1 MFAEG
6 QIQKVPILG
15 KESIHIGYKMQDH
28 IVAEIVANIK
38 SSTYILVTDTNI
50 EELGYVASL
59 KAKFEAAFAKDN
71 VKARLLTYTVA
82 PGETS
87 KSRATKAAIED
98 WMLSKGCTR
107 DTVILAVGGGVIG
120 DMIGYV
126 AATFMRGVRFV
137 QIPTTLLAMV
147 DSSIGGKTAIDTPL
161 GKNLV
166 GAFWQP
172 VNIFIDTSFL
182 ETLPVREFINGMA
195 EVIKTA
201 AFYDAEEF
209 TRLESSSE
217 IFLSTIKKRDA
228 KDPRRVDLSPI
239 TDTIGR
245 IVLGSARIKAAVVSA
260 DEREGGLRNLLNF
273 GHSIGHAYEAILT
286 PYILH
291 GECVAIGMVKEAEL
305 SRYLGILSPVAVAR
319 LAKCIKAY
327 ELPVSLDDATVK
339 ARSHGKKCPVDDLL
353 RIMGVDKKNDG
364 STKKIVILSAIG
376 KTHEQKASSVADKD
390 IRFVLS
396 EEVIVGEAP
405 MAEKKS
411 YTVTPPGSKSISNR
425 AFVLTALG
433 KGPCKLRNLLHSDD
447 TQHMLEAIELL
458 GGASFEWEADGET
471 LLVTGNGGKLS
482 APAQELYLGNAGTAS
497 RFLTTAATLVQ
508 KGDKDHVILTGN
520 KRMQERPIGPLVDA
534 LRSNG
539 ADIAFQNAEGSL
551 PLKIEAGVGLKGGLI
566 EVAATVSSQYV
577 SSLLMCAP
585 YAQTPVTLSLVGG
598 KPISQFYIDMTIA
611 MMADFGIEVTKDET
625 KEHTYHIPQGVYVN
639 PEEYVV
645 ESDASSATYPLAYA
659 AMTGHTVTVPNI
671 GSKSLQGDAR
681 FAIDVLKAMGCTVEQ
696 TATSTTVTG
705 VTKLKGITVDMEPM
719 TDAFLT
725 ACVVAAVSEGTTV
738 ITGIANQRVKECNRI
753 EAMRVQLAKYGVTC
767 RELEDGIEV
776 DGIARSDL
784 KTPVSVHSYDDHR
797 VAMSFSLLSAIMAAP
812 VPIEERRC
820 VEKTWPG
827 WWDVLSGVFDVPL
840 EGVTLAKTVAKSE
853 SGLAKPSIFIVG
865 MRGAGKTHLGAQAA
879 NHLGYEFIDLD
890 QLLEKDLDT
899 TIPQLIADKGWDH
912 FRAEELRLLKQC
924 VSEKSQNHVISCGGG
939 VVETPAA
946 RDALQAFRTAG
957 GIVLHVH
964 RPVSR
969 ILEYLN
975 KDQTRPAFVDDLE
988 AVWQRRK
995 ELYRAV
1001 SSNIFFAP
1009 HCDSP
1014 EASAKVQQMLGAFL
1028 DRVTGKTEFIIPHKD
1043 QFTAFLSLTFPDVS
1057 IAATMLPSLSE
1068 GCSALELRVDLLN
1081 ENDEEI
1087 PSEEYV
1093 LSQLAILRQNVDLP
1107 ILYTVRTKA
1116 QGGRFPDNKPT
1127 ELANL
1132 VNLGLK
1138 TAVELLDVELTYP
1151 AELVSSVGASRGYT
1165 KLLGSHH
1172 DFPGALNWS
1181 SLEWENMYARAEAVP
1196 VDVVKLV
1203 GMAKSFS
1210 DNFALE
1216 NFRETHTSSP
1226 LLAINMGSHGQLSRV
1241 TNTLLTP
1248 VTHADLPV
1256 AAAPGQ
1262 LSVEEINQTRST
1274 IGMFNKNLSFFIV
1287 GTPIGHSKSPI
1298 LHNTMF
1304 KKLGL
1309 PYEYSRFKTDD
1320 AAAVNAKARALLA
1333 QGNLGGI
1340 SVTIPLKQDI
1350 IPFLDEVSPLAKQI
1364 GAVNTIIAGPNNTL
1378 IGDNTDILGLMNALT
1393 RFGANSLD
1401 KKTALIV
1408 GAGGTSLAAVHGLRK
1423 LGFAKILIA
1432 NRTLSK
1438 AEAIADKFDNVEAVT
1453 LESFLSN
1460 KYTPS
1465 VIVSCVPATTFSM
1478 LDESN
1483 KLVSAALAASPKG
1496 LVLEAAYSA
1505 EATPLLKQ
1513 VMDVKGWEFIS
1524 GLYMLTEQGFEQ
1536 FRLWTGI
1543 PAPKEVGEK
1552 AVLGN

>member
-1 MFAEG
+1 M
-6 QIQKVPILG
+6 
-15 KESIHIGYKMQDH
+15 
-28 IVAEIVANIK
+28 
-38 SSTYILVTDTNI
+38 
-50 EELGYVASL
+50 
-59 KAKFEAAFAKDN
+59 
-71 VKARLLTYTVA
+71 LT
-82 PGETS
+82 
-87 KSRATKAAIED
+87 
-98 WMLSKGCTR
+98 
-107 DTVILAVGGGVIG
+107 
-120 DMIGYV
+120 
-126 AATFMRGVRFV
+126 
-137 QIPTTLLAMV
+137 Q
-147 DSSIGGKTAIDTPL
+147 
-161 GKNLV
+161 
-166 GAFWQP
+166 
-172 VNIFIDTSFL
+172 
-182 ETLPVREFINGMA
+182 
-195 EVIKTA
+195 TA

-327 ELPVSLDDATVK
+327 ELPVSLEDATVQ

-396 EEVIVGEAP
+396 DEVIVGEAP
-405 MAEKKS
+405 TKAKTP

-458 GGASFEWEADGET
+458 GGASFEWDADGET

-482 APAQELYLGNAGTAS
+482 APSQELYLGNAGTAS

-508 KGDKDHVILTGN
+508 KGESDHVILTGN

-551 PLKIEAGVGLKGGLI
+551 PVKIEAGVGLKGGLI

-585 YAQTPVTLSLVGG
+585 YASSPVTLSLTGG

-611 MMADFGIEVTKDET
+611 MMADFGVVVTKDT
-625 KEHTYHIPQGVYVN
+625 VKEHTYHIPQGVYCN

-659 AMTGHTVTVPNI
+659 ALTGNTVTVPNI

-681 FAIDVLKAMGCTVEQ
+681 FAVDVLKAMGCVVEQ

-705 VTKLKGITVDMEPM
+705 VSSLKAISVDMEPM

-725 ACVVAAVSEGTTV
+725 ACVVAAVAEGTTV

-753 EAMRVQLAKYGVTC
+753 EAMRVQLAKYGVVC

-776 DGIARSDL
+776 DGIDRSQL

-812 VPIEERRC
+812 VAIEERRC
-820 VEKTWPG
+820 VDKTWPG
-827 WWDVLSGVFDVPL
+827 WWDVLSGVFHVGL
-840 EGVTLAKTVAKSE
+840 EGVTLAKTVAKAQPA
-853 SGLAKPSIFIVG
+853 LAKPSVFIVG

-890 QLLEKDLDT
+890 QLLEKELDT
-899 TIPQLIADKGWDH
+899 TIPQLIADKGWEH

-924 VSEKSQNHVISCGGG
+924 LSTKSQGYVISCGGG
-939 VVETPAA
+939 VVETKAC
-946 RDALQAFRTAG
+946 RDALQTFKTLG

-975 KDQTRPAFVDDLE
+975 KDQSRPAFVDDLE

-1001 SSNIFFAP
+1001 SSNVFFAP
-1009 HCDSP
+1009 HCDSA

-1028 DRVTGKTEFIIPHKD
+1028 DRITGKTVFEIPQKKD

-1081 ENDEEI
+1081 ENDEPI

-1093 LSQLAILRQNVDLP
+1093 LSQLAILRQNVPDQP
-1107 ILYTVRTKA
+1107 ILYTVRTQA
-1116 QGGRFPDNKPT
+1116 QGGRFPDNKPQ

-1138 TAVELLDVELTYP
+1138 TGVELLDVELTYP

-1172 DFPGALNWS
+1172 DFAGALSWS

-1216 NFRETHTSSP
+1216 QFRETHTSSP

-1262 LSVEEINQTRST
+1262 LSVEEINRTRST

-1287 GTPIGHSKSPI
+1287 GTPIGHSKSPV

-1304 KKLGL
+1304 KQLGL

-1350 IPFLDEVSPLAKQI
+1350 IPFLDEVSPLAQQI
-1364 GAVNTIIAGPNNTL
+1364 GAVNTIIPGPNGTL
-1378 IGDNTDILGLMNALT
+1378 LGDNTDILGLVNALT
-1393 RFGANSLD
+1393 RFGANALD

-1408 GAGGTSLAAVHGLRK
+1408 GAGGTSLAAVHGLRS

-1432 NRTLSK
+1432 NRTVSK
-1438 AEAIADKFDNVEAVT
+1438 AQTIAEQFDNVEAVT
-1453 LESFLSN
+1453 LESFVAQ

-1465 VIVSCVPATTFSM
+1465 VVVSCVPATTFSM
-1478 LDESN
+1478 RDESN
-1483 KLVSAALAASPKG
+1483 QLVSAALAASPKG

-1513 VMDVKGWEFIS
+1513 VMDVDGWEFIS

-1536 FRLWTGI
+1536 FRLWTGV